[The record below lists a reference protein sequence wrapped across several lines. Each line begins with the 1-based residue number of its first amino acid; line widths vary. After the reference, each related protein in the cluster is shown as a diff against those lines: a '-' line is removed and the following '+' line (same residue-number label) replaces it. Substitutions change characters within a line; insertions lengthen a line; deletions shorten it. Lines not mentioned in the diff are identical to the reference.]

1 MALEYAIITD
11 DSTPTTLL
19 TVPAEKE
26 YAITTMIVCNTTLPD
41 PEDPTAGTAYFDMHL
56 VPQSSDPVGDVIPPL
71 ETQVIKDLYLEAGE
85 TFTFDSE
92 KLVLGPEDKIVFVSY
107 SVAGG
112 GSLSATVS
120 YLEI

>member
-1 MALEYAIITD
+1 MAIEYAIITD

-19 TVPAEKE
+19 TVPAGKE
-26 YAITTMIVCNTTLPD
+26 YAITTIIVCNTTLFD
-41 PEDPTAGTAYFDMHL
+41 PANPTDGTAYFDMHL
-56 VPQSSDPVGDVIPPL
+56 VPQSDDPAGDTIPPL

-92 KLVLGPEDKIVFVSY
+92 KLVLGAEDKIVFVGY
-107 SVAGG
+107 AVASG

-120 YLEI
+120 YLEM